1 MATHMFIKFE
11 TPDIDGG
18 SAMKGHEKEIEVISW
33 SHGFSQPASSVRSAA
48 GGGTIEKADHGDFN
62 FTKYMDSATD
72 DLLKYCW
79 NGKHIGKA
87 IFKAYRAD
95 GEKTPGALY
104 LQIEMESVVVSSYS
118 TGGGG
123 GDIPSESISLGYN
136 KVTYTYKGQDKD
148 KGAEGKQQVTYADLK
163 AGEVA

>member
-1 MATHMFIKFE
+1 MATHMFIKF
-11 TPDIDGG
+11 TDPAIDGG
-18 SAMKGHEKEIEVISW
+18 TTMSGHEKEIEVVSW

-48 GGGTIEKADHGDFN
+48 GGGTIEKADHADFS

-87 IFKAYRAD
+87 VFTAYRAD
-95 GEKTPGALY
+95 GDATPGAMY

-123 GDIPSESISLGYN
+123 GDIPTESISLGYN

-148 KGAEGKQQVTYADLK
+148 KGAEGKQQVVYADLK
-163 AGEVA
+163 TGKVG